1 MAENQQGELSLLVPD
16 PESRP
21 VAPEATKAALEC
33 KGIRST
39 TDFPAD
45 LSTLSREQIE
55 HHYQAMR
62 NSHASLTRSRS
73 QLQRRS
79 KELTIARQRFL
90 ETLRGYENRLMA
102 LGQEKAEALRIAQ
115 DMHKELEAFEDKQI
129 ALDGLLKEL
138 DAAKEEAG
146 YWGIFNINRLI
157 ERMRRL
163 LSGAGEG

>member
-1 MAENQQGELSLLVPD
+1 MTNSEQGELSLLVP
-16 PESRP
+16 ESESIP
-21 VAPEATKAALEC
+21 VAPGVAQAALEC

-39 TDFPAD
+39 QDFPAD

-62 NSHASLTRSRS
+62 NSHAFLTRSRA

-79 KELTIARQRFL
+79 RELTVARERFL
-90 ETLRGYENRLMA
+90 ETLRSYEGRLMA

-115 DMHKELEAFEDKQI
+115 DMHRELEAFEDKQQ
-129 ALDGLLKEL
+129 ALDGLLQEL
-138 DAAKEEAG
+138 DAAKDEAG
-146 YWGIFNINRLI
+146 YWSIFSITRLI

-163 LSGAGEG
+163 LRGGREG